1 MQIEQHFR
9 EPTPI
14 SSLLGKSA
22 AKSRCITSVSAGAS
36 VTDEEYADIEKL
48 AEARGANVGE

>member
-14 SSLLGKSA
+14 SSLLEKSA